1 MFPESGSQLNYLSEF
16 YVMDVILNRRA
27 APLTAV
33 SGCGNDICHTQS
45 YVPEDEAPEA
55 DEKFR
60 AVILFLPQCGVFYCS
75 RDCHAGDAGLPGT
88 LRAYDMSWLRLHR
101 SESERYSP
109 SYTFG
114 DDGFV
119 RRFYSETKLPC
130 GARQVS
136 AWKISTGGVLPDQQV
151 RLVYRARQ
159 GADKDLPPLPPDFIG
174 GMDFR
179 SVPTNYRAHEYRDR
193 LKASPSAKEGC
204 RHYVDGSRHYDLPE
218 SCWIVDPNA
227 HHFVDVHITIDGIP
241 DRESVVM
248 VRNVGKMDPRDNR
261 QQFLSCLTER
271 CTAIRLV
278 NGKGTARAKS
288 SDVGGMIAIGN
299 RVVRKKGDTP
309 DCPIVYDKVL
319 YAANSSVGEDVIRGL
334 AVDLADIGSRCFPQ
348 VYSVIRD
355 TEVNS
360 GLSPLAPMDGVALGG
375 DGDDRDNNDDDDDD
389 DDDDEDDDDSDDG
402 DGDGDGDIG
411 VPGDDLFTTAR
422 VWADAQATLNNAR
435 LDFLRRKIRRLLRL
449 LERWRRVG
457 YTIDLSFNLGNSSH
471 FDVNDASQGYSCWT
485 EEMLGWGENWYFVMP
500 NVEGKRPD
508 GTEYHGLAIKL
519 GHGIAISWDGRVVRH
534 CTSVSCPDGLDS
546 GYVGIGRDSPSF
558 VNHLYGAFTCAKETI
573 VRAGRAGC
581 AANYRPVL
589 RPDPQRERV
598 PYKKRLNR
606 KRRHRRKERAAGT
619 VDESTGADEPTKE
632 VVIAKMATANEV
644 AAAVESIE
652 LTDEV
657 VNAKEATANEAAAAV
672 EPIVLRLP
680 KLIAVESVA
689 YLGAPSGYRVP
700 KVQPAER
707 KGEPPT
713 ANEAA
718 AAVEPIVL
726 RLPKLIAVESVAYLG
741 APSGYRVPRV
751 QPGKGTSAN
760 GHGVDG
766 KRKSV
771 PSPPTAADL
780 EIGGAYTVPR
790 KKRAGAVQGA
800 AAVDLTALLSPN
812 VWAKRPQY
820 RKMNVRNR

>member
-389 DDDDEDDDDSDDG
+389 EDDDDDDDDSDDG

-485 EEMLGWGENWYFVMP
+485 EEMLGWGGE
-500 NVEGKRPD
+500 
-508 GTEYHGLAIKL
+508 L
-519 GHGIAISWDGRVVRH
+519 
-534 CTSVSCPDGLDS
+534 
-546 GYVGIGRDSPSF
+546 
-558 VNHLYGAFTCAKETI
+558 
-573 VRAGRAGC
+573 
-581 AANYRPVL
+581 VL
-589 RPDPQRERV
+589 HHAQC
-598 PYKKRLNR
+598 
-606 KRRHRRKERAAGT
+606 
-619 VDESTGADEPTKE
+619 
-632 VVIAKMATANEV
+632 
-644 AAAVESIE
+644 
-652 LTDEV
+652 
-657 VNAKEATANEAAAAV
+657 
-672 EPIVLRLP
+672 
-680 KLIAVESVA
+680 
-689 YLGAPSGYRVP
+689 
-700 KVQPAER
+700 
-707 KGEPPT
+707 
-713 ANEAA
+713 
-718 AAVEPIVL
+718 
-726 RLPKLIAVESVAYLG
+726 
-741 APSGYRVPRV
+741 
-751 QPGKGTSAN
+751 
-760 GHGVDG
+760 
-766 KRKSV
+766 
-771 PSPPTAADL
+771 
-780 EIGGAYTVPR
+780 
-790 KKRAGAVQGA
+790 
-800 AAVDLTALLSPN
+800 
-812 VWAKRPQY
+812 
-820 RKMNVRNR
+820 